1 MIYCAT
7 IKCVLLLYFYKK
19 NKEAIMQRIFFH
31 EKNPNKRDLKEV
43 AERINQGE
51 IVIFPTDTIYAI
63 GCLMTNRSGIEKICR
78 IMDKKEKQ
86 AKMSLICPNISV
98 ISQYT
103 IQIENDVFKAMKR
116 YLPGPYTFIL
126 KSNNYV
132 QRFFK
137 NSKEE
142 IGVRIPDN
150 EILSGLQEFLTAP
163 LISTSLST
171 DDDIQKYFT
180 DPEEIEEV
188 FMHKVDILMDGG
200 VGDNSESTI
209 LNCTGTEIEL
219 IREGKG
225 EVY

>member
-1 MIYCAT
+1 
-7 IKCVLLLYFYKK
+7 
-19 NKEAIMQRIFFH
+19 MQRIYFH

-43 AERINQGE
+43 ADRVNQGE

-63 GCLMTNRSGIEKICR
+63 GCLMTNRAGIEKICR
-78 IMDKKEKQ
+78 IMNKKEKQ

-103 IQIENDVFKAMKR
+103 IQISNDVFKTMKR

-132 QRFFK
+132 QKFFK

-150 EILSGLQEFLTAP
+150 ERLTGLQEFLLAP
-163 LISTSLST
+163 MISTSLNSE
-171 DDDIQKYFT
+171 DDIQKFYT
-180 DPEEIEEV
+180 DPDEIEDV
-188 FMHKVDILMDGG
+188 FAHKADILMDGG
-200 VGDNSESTI
+200 IGDYAESTV
-209 LNCTGTEIEL
+209 LDCTGMEIEL

-225 EVY
+225 ALY

>member
-1 MIYCAT
+1 
-7 IKCVLLLYFYKK
+7 
-19 NKEAIMQRIFFH
+19 MQRIYFH

-78 IMDKKEKQ
+78 IMNKKEKQ
-86 AKMSLICPNISV
+86 ARMSLICPNISV

-103 IQIENDVFKAMKR
+103 IQISNDVFKTMKR

-126 KSNNYV
+126 KSNNFV
-132 QRFFK
+132 QKFFK

-142 IGVRIPDN
+142 IGVRIPNND
-150 EILSGLQEFLTAP
+150 ILIGLQEFLKAP
-163 LISTSLST
+163 LISTSLNSE
-171 DDDIQKYFT
+171 DDILKYYT
-180 DPEEIEEV
+180 DPDEIEEV
-188 FMHKVDILMDGG
+188 FAHKADILMDGG
-200 VGDNSESTI
+200 IGDYAESTV
-209 LNCTGTEIEL
+209 LDCTGPEIEL
-219 IREGKG
+219 VREGKG

>member
-1 MIYCAT
+1 
-7 IKCVLLLYFYKK
+7 
-19 NKEAIMQRIFFH
+19 MQRIYFH

-51 IVIFPTDTIYAI
+51 VVIFPTDTIYAI

-78 IMDKKEKQ
+78 IMNKKEKQ
-86 AKMSLICPNISV
+86 ARMSLICPNISV

-103 IQIENDVFKAMKR
+103 VQISNDVFKTMKR

-132 QRFFK
+132 QKFFK

-142 IGVRIPDN
+142 IGVRIPNND
-150 EILSGLQEFLTAP
+150 ILLGLQEFLKAP
-163 LISTSLST
+163 LISTSLNSE
-171 DDDIQKYFT
+171 DDILKYYT
-180 DPEEIEEV
+180 DPDEIEEV
-188 FMHKVDILMDGG
+188 FAHKADILMDGG
-200 VGDNSESTI
+200 IGDYAESTV
-209 LNCTGTEIEL
+209 LDCTGQEIEL
-219 IREGKG
+219 VREGKG